1 MSISSEE
8 ESESESL
15 LAWKGWAPWGLRFG
29 GGPAG
34 AGGRIVIA
42 IVGGLQVGTAMCEGV
57 VVVKVDV
64 AIAVVVVCCA
74 ELQSNPN

>member
-8 ESESESL
+8 ESESLSWVWEGS
-15 LAWKGWAPWGLRFG
+15 GPRGLRFG

-42 IVGGLQVGTAMCEGV
+42 IVGGLQLGTARVSETV
-57 VVVKVDV
+57 VFVEVGV
-64 AIAVVVVCCA
+64 AIAVVVCCVK
-74 ELQSNPN
+74 LQSNPN

>member
-8 ESESESL
+8 ESESL
-15 LAWKGWAPWGLRFG
+15 LSWACEGSGPRGLRFG

-42 IVGGLQVGTAMCEGV
+42 IVGGLQVGTASVMFVE
-57 VVVKVDV
+57 VDV
-64 AIAVVVVCCA
+64 AIAIAMVVVVCCVK
-74 ELQSNPN
+74 LQSNPN

>member
-8 ESESESL
+8 ESESSLSL
-15 LAWKGWAPWGLRFG
+15 LVWEGWAPWGLRFG

-42 IVGGLQVGTAMCEGV
+42 IFDVLQVGTAV
-57 VVVKVDV
+57 QV
-64 AIAVVVVCCA
+64 
-74 ELQSNPN
+74 

>member
-8 ESESESL
+8 ESSSSSL
-15 LAWKGWAPWGLRFG
+15 WEGLAPWGLRFG

-42 IVGGLQVGTAMCEGV
+42 IVGVLQVGTAGCEGV
-57 VVVKVDV
+57 VFSGGWCCY
-64 AIAVVVVCCA
+64 AVVVVCCA
-74 ELQSNPN
+74 KLQSNPN